1 MIRGHRSCQTV
12 RSYFRPTSKNT
23 MLEPATARMVCS
35 RSARSALHTFDP
47 GNGFGLRLTKRYGV
61 WLAARSLPSS
71 LLIGP
76 PAPRIV
82 VTFNSGFGD
91 HCLNHP
97 NGDTVTHGRGPRSA
111 PLIRRPAP

>member
-12 RSYFRPTSKNT
+12 RSYFRPTSRNT
-23 MLEPATARMVCS
+23 TLEPATARIVCS
-35 RSARSALHTFDP
+35 RSARSALHTSDP
-47 GNGFGLRLTKRYGV
+47 GNGFGLRLTKRKGV
-61 WLAARSLPSS
+61 CLAAKSLLSS

-91 HCLNHP
+91 HRLHRL
-97 NGDTVTHGRGPRSA
+97 NGDDSHS
-111 PLIRRPAP
+111 